1 MSVVWPARLVLGIG
15 LAVVAAACASAPLR
29 LPSGPWVPDAEAI
42 GAFAEAT
49 AACRG
54 VRTLSAEIAVAGRA
68 GQSKLRGR
76 VLAGFE
82 RAGRLRLEGVAPFGA
97 PLFILVARANQ
108 GTLYLPRDH
117 RVLAGTAVDDVLEA
131 LTGVR
136 RDADALAALV
146 SGCVVPNPD
155 AGPGRRNGS
164 AWISTRLDG
173 GPSVFL
179 RRDAGHWRILR
190 GMQEGDGVTTA
201 EWSVEYRE
209 FSSAFPS
216 AVRLRERRPGPS
228 GVAIVT
234 DLTLRVSQLEVNV
247 AIDAAAFDLTVPSD
261 ASPISLDELRQ
272 QGPLAEAAR
281 EERRVR

>member
-1 MSVVWPARLVLGIG
+1 VWPVRLVLGIG
-15 LAVVAAACASAPLR
+15 SAVIAVACASAPVR
-29 LPSGPWVPDAEAI
+29 RPSGPWMPDAAAI

-68 GQSKLRGR
+68 GRSTLRGR
-76 VLAGFE
+76 ILAGFE
-82 RAGRLRLEGVAPFGA
+82 RGGRLRLEGVAPFGA
-97 PLFILVARANQ
+97 PLFILVARNDQ
-108 GTLYLPRDH
+108 GTLYLPRNH
-117 RVLAGTAVDDVLEA
+117 RVLAGTRVDDVLEA

-155 AGPGRRNGS
+155 AGLVQRNGS
-164 AWISTRLDG
+164 AWISTTLQN
-173 GPSVFL
+173 GPTVFV
-179 RRDAGHWRILR
+179 RRDAGPWRLLR

-201 EWSVEYRE
+201 DWSVEYRE
-209 FSSAFPS
+209 FSSAFPT
-216 AVRLRERRPGPS
+216 AVRLRERRPGPA
-228 GVAIVT
+228 GADVVT

-247 AIDAAAFDLTVPSD
+247 MIDAAAFDLTVPSD

-272 QGPLAEAAR
+272 NGPLAEAAR
-281 EERRVR
+281 EVRRVR